1 MHGNLKRQATS
12 ATSTRESRSGE
23 TVKRLKGQKSYRTR
37 QKSTLALTS
46 QTEQPQSGLQRI
58 ITGGSQNEEMN
69 IEQGGDV
76 IMEGEIKEQ
85 RTLSLHGPF
94 MGNLAAAWY
103 DPEARKIQV
112 LEDTKDTLN
121 WDLACLVIEQ
131 VRPTLIIL
139 STRTQSSL
147 MDKVEEYRD
156 QNKCKLLLLSS
167 RSCCPKAASIHL
179 ASVRFS
185 DSSVTLPVCHAEE
198 QFAYDESRS
207 GATVDDGGWRD
218 EGAGMGIY
226 RLNLVKLGCWM
237 NINAPLATVAAGVLV
252 EQVKKDRT
260 MEVMLGGQHLN
271 GLELIALESMDLER
285 YMQINKD
292 TLTSLAIF
300 DVESHAF
307 MYSDQNKQALS
318 IFGKLDSTVTPLGK
332 KLLHTWHLRPL
343 LDLAEISTRHDAV
356 GFFSSAENAHF
367 MTSLRKTMK
376 GVRNVPAHCTKLQT
390 GRGSYAEWKCL
401 VDALTAALE
410 IRNFICGVT
419 TPVPLPIVE
428 KIRETITD
436 NLIIFCQDMNAII
449 DWDASRLES
458 RVAVRPGVDD
468 ELDNWREVYAG
479 LDATLN
485 QVALM
490 IYPQVPPG
498 ISSSVNVVY
507 LPQLGYLA
515 VIQADADEPPEMP
528 GWESRFHTEDRYYY
542 KTIEMEDLDDH
553 FGDLYTLMIEKEIEI
568 IQRLVEHLKD
578 YEISILRTVDI
589 IAELDCI
596 LALARAARDLGLK
609 RPVMREEPVLQIRKG
624 RHILFESLVPRY
636 IENDTMIA
644 SGGIDGLASMM
655 IITGAN
661 GSGKSA
667 YGKQVALMAFLAQI
681 GSFVP
686 AEEAVIGICDKIF
699 TRLQTRES
707 TSRHAS
713 AFMIDLGQVS
723 QALRGATR
731 HSLIIMDEF
740 GKGTHPADGAG
751 LLAGT
756 IEYLLQGVCPRSIV
770 VTHFHEL
777 FANHFITEERLS
789 VRFCHMK
796 TLLMDDSD
804 GVQYLYK
811 LVPSLS
817 LTSNAAECALRH
829 GIPRRIVDRAQE
841 VTKCVSM
848 FEISKL
854 LDATLTMENIQE
866 IKAAEEL
873 ARRFLTWDID
883 PESED
888 VIEVLRQMI
897 EETDVFLEEDNSVC
911 VEGTANRPN
920 AATSDECSIDS
931 SEEIH

>member
-1 MHGNLKRQATS
+1 
-12 ATSTRESRSGE
+12 
-23 TVKRLKGQKSYRTR
+23 
-37 QKSTLALTS
+37 
-46 QTEQPQSGLQRI
+46 
-58 ITGGSQNEEMN
+58 
-69 IEQGGDV
+69 
-76 IMEGEIKEQ
+76 
-85 RTLSLHGPF
+85 
-94 MGNLAAAWY
+94 
-103 DPEARKIQV
+103 
-112 LEDTKDTLN
+112 
-121 WDLACLVIEQ
+121 
-131 VRPTLIIL
+131 
-139 STRTQSSL
+139 
-147 MDKVEEYRD
+147 
-156 QNKCKLLLLSS
+156 
-167 RSCCPKAASIHL
+167 
-179 ASVRFS
+179 
-185 DSSVTLPVCHAEE
+185 
-198 QFAYDESRS
+198 
-207 GATVDDGGWRD
+207 
-218 EGAGMGIY
+218 
-226 RLNLVKLGCWM
+226 
-237 NINAPLATVAAGVLV
+237 
-252 EQVKKDRT
+252 
-260 MEVMLGGQHLN
+260 
-271 GLELIALESMDLER
+271 
-285 YMQINKD
+285 
-292 TLTSLAIF
+292 
-300 DVESHAF
+300 
-307 MYSDQNKQALS
+307 
-318 IFGKLDSTVTPLGK
+318 
-332 KLLHTWHLRPL
+332 
-343 LDLAEISTRHDAV
+343 
-356 GFFSSAENAHF
+356 
-367 MTSLRKTMK
+367 
-376 GVRNVPAHCTKLQT
+376 
-390 GRGSYAEWKCL
+390 
-401 VDALTAALE
+401 
-410 IRNFICGVT
+410 
-419 TPVPLPIVE
+419 
-428 KIRETITD
+428 
-436 NLIIFCQDMNAII
+436 MNAVI
-449 DWDASRLES
+449 DWDASRLER

-515 VIQADADEPPEMP
+515 VIQADADEPPEIL

-542 KTIEMEDLDDH
+542 KTVEMKDLDDH
-553 FGDLYTLMIEKEIEI
+553 FGDLYTLMIGKEIEI

-578 YEISILRTVDI
+578 YEVSILRTVDI

-609 RPVMREEPVLQIRKG
+609 RPVMIEEPVLQIRKG

-636 IENDTMIA
+636 IQNDTMIA

-667 YGKQVALMAFLAQI
+667 YGKQVALMVFLAQI

-770 VTHFHEL
+770 MTHFHEL
-777 FANHFITEERLS
+777 FANHFITEDRLS

-829 GIPRRIVDRAQE
+829 GIPRRIVDRAKE
-841 VTKCVSM
+841 VTKCVST

-897 EETDVFLEEDNSVC
+897 EETDVFLEEDISVC
-911 VEGTANRPN
+911 VEGTANRQN
-920 AATSDECSIDS
+920 AATSDEISIDS
-931 SEEIH
+931 NYANCTEVILIR

>member
-23 TVKRLKGQKSYRTR
+23 TVKRLKGQKSHGTR
-37 QKSTLALTS
+37 LQSTLALTS

-58 ITGGSQNEEMN
+58 LTGGSQNEEMS

-76 IMEGEIKEQ
+76 VMVDEIKEQ

-131 VRPTLIIL
+131 VRPTLIIM
-139 STRTQSSL
+139 STRTQNSL
-147 MDKVEEYRD
+147 MDKVEEYRG
-156 QNKCKLLLLSS
+156 QNECELLLLSS

-185 DSSVTLPVCHAEE
+185 DSSVTPPVCHAEE
-198 QFAYDESRS
+198 QSAYDESRS
-207 GATVDDGGWRD
+207 GVTVDDGGWRD
-218 EGAGMGIY
+218 EVAGMGTY
-226 RLNLVKLGCWM
+226 RLSLVKLGCWM

-252 EQVKKDRT
+252 EQVKKGRT
-260 MEVMLGGQHLN
+260 MEAMLGGQHLN

-285 YMQINKD
+285 HMQINKD

-307 MYSDQNKQALS
+307 MYSDQDKQALS

-343 LDLAEISTRHDAV
+343 LDLAEISTRHNAV
-356 GFFSSAENAHF
+356 EFFSSAENAHF
-367 MTSLRKTMK
+367 MASLRKAMK

-410 IRNFICGVT
+410 IRNFMCGVT
-419 TPVPLPIVE
+419 TPVSLPIVE

-449 DWDASRLES
+449 DWDASRLER

-515 VIQADADEPPEMP
+515 VIQADADEPPEIL

-542 KTIEMEDLDDH
+542 KTVEMKDLDDH
-553 FGDLYTLMIEKEIEI
+553 FGDLYTLMIGKEIEI

-578 YEISILRTVDI
+578 YEVSILRTVDI

-609 RPVMREEPVLQIRKG
+609 RPVMIEEPVLQIRKG

-636 IENDTMIA
+636 IQNDTMIA

-655 IITGAN
+655 IITGSN

-667 YGKQVALMAFLAQI
+667 YGKQVALMVFLAQI

-770 VTHFHEL
+770 MTHFHEL
-777 FANHFITEERLS
+777 FANHFITEDRLS

-804 GVQYLYK
+804 GVQYLHK

-841 VTKCVSM
+841 VTKCVST

-888 VIEVLRQMI
+888 VMEVLRQMI
-897 EETDVFLEEDNSVC
+897 EETDVFLEEDISVC
-911 VEGTANRPN
+911 VEGTANRQN
-920 AATSDECSIDS
+920 AATSDEISIDS
-931 SEEIH
+931 SEENH